1 VRAAV
6 WSEGVTLWLPQ
17 GTAAAFERRA
27 TPEEERPLP
36 RDPVEFAQGAG
47 VHLWSKQREIA
58 RSVVENRVTLV
69 PSCHAAGKTFLA
81 ATIGSWW
88 IAGAPPGERIVI
100 TTAPTDRQVA
110 GLLWQEFAK
119 AHGRYGLPGTITG
132 TQWHIGTKG
141 ARLLV
146 GFGAKPQDLTD
157 LTQATQRFQ
166 GYHRPE
172 GVLFIL
178 DEATGIPSWLWTA
191 GDTITT
197 SDHDRVLAI
206 GNPDD
211 PSSEF
216 AARCDAS
223 TGSTRAPGKRYETR
237 HATVVPIDAMATPN
251 LTGEQVPE
259 YIRKQLISRA
269 TVERW
274 GDQWGKTNPLYISKV
289 RGQFPDRSSHNVI
302 SPALIRRAWALD
314 LPGME
319 AGCFGLDVARSAH
332 GDESALYRDRGGQIR
347 SVWVT
352 RESDSTNLVAGV
364 LRRTAKLP
372 QVPVA
377 VDADGLGGP
386 VYDMIRR
393 GFPDLGLPGRRAIPF
408 MVSSLAHNKRDF
420 DTRRSEMWWTVRSS
434 MENGLWDLDEEDD
447 ELAAQLMAP
456 HWTPRMG
463 VIHVESKAELEKRGI
478 SSPDRA
484 DAAIIAFMGNA
495 MARRRRMGAAS
506 NGNDAGRG
514 RSMLPETGDLMTR
527 AL

>member
-1 VRAAV
+1 
-6 WSEGVTLWLPQ
+6 VTLWLPS

-36 RDPVEFAQGAG
+36 ADPVEFAQLAG

-58 RSVVENRVTLV
+58 RSVVENKVTLC

-119 AHGRYGLPGTITG
+119 AHSRYGLPGSIAG
-132 TQWHIGTKG
+132 TQWHVGRQG

-157 LTQATQRFQ
+157 LNQAMQRFQ

-178 DEATGIPSWLWTA
+178 DEATGIPGWLWTA

-216 AARCDAS
+216 ARRCAAA
-223 TGSTRAPGKRYETR
+223 TGSTHAPGKRY
-237 HATVVPIDAMATPN
+237 TVKSPNGLVLAEVIPIDAFATPN
-251 LTGEQVPE
+251 LTRERVPE
-259 YIRKQLISRA
+259 YVAKQLISRA
-269 TVERW
+269 TVETW
-274 GDQWGKTNPLYISKV
+274 GEQWGTDNPLYQSKV
-289 RGQFPDRSSHNVI
+289 RGLFPDRSSENVI
-302 SPALIRRAWALD
+302 SPALIRLAWATELAG
-314 LPGME
+314 LEP
-319 AGCFGLDVARSAH
+319 GCFGLDVARSLH

-347 SVWVT
+347 QVWVG
-352 RESDSTNLVAGV
+352 READSTNLAARV
-364 LRRTAKLP
+364 LRLSEHVPA
-372 QVPVA
+372 VPVA
-377 VDADGLGGP
+377 VDTDGIGGP
-386 VYDMIRR
+386 VHDLVRR
-393 GFPDLGLPGRRAIPF
+393 GLPDLGLIGRRTIAFSVAGSPQN
-408 MVSSLAHNKRDF
+408 ARDF
-420 DTRRSEMWWTVRSS
+420 DTRRSEVWWTARWA
-434 MENGLWDLDEEDD
+434 MEKGLWDLDEGDD
-447 ELAAQLMAP
+447 ELALQLAAP
-456 HWTPRMG
+456 KHWLKRG
-463 VIHVESKAELEKRGI
+463 VFHVETKEELAKRGVK
-478 SSPDRA
+478 SPDRA
-484 DAAIIAFMGNA
+484 DSAIMSYLGNV
-495 MARRRRMGAAS
+495 MARRRRMFVEGA
-506 NGNDAGRG
+506 NGNGHAPAAQPLT
-514 RSMLPETGDLMTR
+514 SDLLR
-527 AL
+527 KRF